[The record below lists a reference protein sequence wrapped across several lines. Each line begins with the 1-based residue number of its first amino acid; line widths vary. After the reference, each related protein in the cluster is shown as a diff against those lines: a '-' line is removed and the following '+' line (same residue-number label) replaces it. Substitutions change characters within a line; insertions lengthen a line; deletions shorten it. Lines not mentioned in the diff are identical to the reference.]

1 MRAKSVAYSLA
12 CSSGQPWPGERQ
24 QRRVLE
30 KVAAAPT
37 SSRAPVGSTEMGGG
51 APGRRPCWPAEEETA
66 ERGRELR
73 QGKDSAAIT

>member
-37 SSRAPVGSTEMGGG
+37 SSRAPVGSTERGGG
-51 APGRRPCWPAEEETA
+51 LRAGGHVGLQRRKQLREGASSGRVKTQQP
-66 ERGRELR
+66 
-73 QGKDSAAIT
+73 

>member
-51 APGRRPCWPAEEETA
+51 GLRAGGHVGLQRRKQLREGESSGRVKTQQP
-66 ERGRELR
+66 
-73 QGKDSAAIT
+73 